1 VYKVGG
7 LYYDFYVE
15 PETGILREVANFRKW
30 RSIAREKEPAKPLEV
45 MPIAELKEYRKIGGI
60 WYYREWT
67 EVEVKEPVYLRGVV
81 YRWSIEKKV
90 VSEFKRQLGKKQLK
104 ELGLING

>member
-1 VYKVGG
+1 
-7 LYYDFYVE
+7 
-15 PETGILREVANFRKW
+15 LREAAHYRKW
-30 RSIAREKEPAKPLEV
+30 RSIAREQEAAKPLEV
-45 MPIAELKEYRKIGGI
+45 VPIGELQEYRKIERI
-60 WYYREWT
+60 WYYREWI
-67 EVEVKEPVYLRGVV
+67 EVEVKKPVYLQGVV

>member
-1 VYKVGG
+1 MV
-7 LYYDFYVE
+7 
-15 PETGILREVANFRKW
+15 
-30 RSIAREKEPAKPLEV
+30 
-45 MPIAELKEYRKIGGI
+45 PIGELQEYRKIERI
-60 WYYREWT
+60 WYYREWI
-67 EVEVKEPVYLRGVV
+67 EVEVKKPVYLQGVV